1 MGLVQVRRWQANIH
15 DMLRCILSTSPEGL
29 DSYSDSINSKLS
41 VYKNLKD
48 APMLLELAIWKSKII
63 EQLFNRDNG
72 TLTVHM
78 LKMHCRTDSEMIVTI
93 IIPNVLSFLTDR

>member
-1 MGLVQVRRWQANIH
+1 MAGQYSIH
-15 DMLRCILSTSPEGL
+15 DMLRRIPFTSPEGL
-29 DSYSDSINSKLS
+29 DSFYDSIDSKLS

-48 APMLLELAIWKSKII
+48 APMLLELAIWKSKSI

-93 IIPNVLSFLTDR
+93 IIPNVLSFLNDG